1 MAKKTKETSTPLVF
15 ALVFFVLTTI
25 AFGVMWYL
33 AYSDQ
38 ETNKA
43 EVAQKIKD
51 KQDVTNLKI
60 QAELMNSLYRVYIG
74 VPDAGDADTLNG
86 AAKAGDKLA
95 SELDRL
101 NTKMAE
107 KVGVANADALPEE
120 FRPWTTDKATNKI
133 NLPPNKDKGI
143 TDAISELRNKNK
155 TAYESAD
162 VAAKAYNAQVKS
174 SEAAV
179 KNLENAEAAFK
190 KAAKDLPTEV
200 QNRLTKQEDDIK
212 KAKEKYTADV
222 AAAENATKEARNK
235 SEEAEGEVRRLKNRI
250 ASLEETNKTLAVRE
264 GKADAKV
271 DRGPPQG
278 KVLRVLPDGVL
289 EINLGSAVSVKP
301 GLTFTILP
309 SDFEA
314 KGEQSRMRKR
324 RIPDGKGGFTDGPP
338 EFIARAGIEV
348 YEVVGPNLSL
358 ARYKASDPLKGEVPY
373 GVEMDPIRDG
383 IIAGDLLYNAV
394 WRKGVSD
401 RVALIGV
408 FDING
413 DGQDDIRNV
422 VRDLKKM
429 GIEVDAF
436 YDMKERKWVGEV
448 TERTRYVIEGQRPAV
463 TGGADPLLEQKTKL
477 TVELD
482 KAVRA
487 AREKG
492 VDRVNYRDFFTNMGY
507 KFRLDVAEDTINRAT
522 GPYLDTV
529 IGGGAAPSP

>member
-1 MAKKTKETSTPLVF
+1 MAKKSKETSTPLVF

-38 ETNKA
+38 ETHKA
-43 EVAQKIKD
+43 EAATAKKD
-51 KQDVTNLKI
+51 KASISSQKTE
-60 QAELMNSLYRVYIG
+60 AELLNSLYRVYLG
-74 VPDAGDADTLNG
+74 FPDVEDAKALDA
-86 AAKAGDKLA
+86 AAKPGDKLA

-101 NTKMAE
+101 NTKYAD
-107 KVGVANADALPEE
+107 KLGVTADTLPEDLA
-120 FRPWTTDKATNKI
+120 PWRTDKSTNKI

-143 TDAISELRNKNK
+143 TDAVGDLRKRLT
-155 TAYESAD
+155 TASDSAD
-162 VAAKAYNAQVKS
+162 VAKKAYDSQVKN

-179 KNLENAEAAFK
+179 KTLKDAEDSFK
-190 KAAKDLPTEV
+190 KAADDLPKEV
-200 QNRLTKQEDDIK
+200 RAGLTKLENDYKAAK
-212 KAKEKYTADV
+212 KKYEADA
-222 AAAENATKEARNK
+222 AAAENATKAAR
-235 SEEAEGEVRRLKNRI
+235 GELEVEQGKVRRLELRI

-264 GKADAKV
+264 GRADARV

-301 GLTFTILP
+301 GLTFTVLP
-309 SDFEA
+309 ADFEA

-338 EFIARAGIEV
+338 EFIPRAGIEV

-358 ARYKASDPLKGEVPY
+358 ARYKASDPIKGEVPY
-373 GVEMDPIRDG
+373 GVEMDPIRDS

-401 RVALIGV
+401 HVALVGV

-413 DGQDDIRNV
+413 DGQDDILSV
-422 VRDLKKM
+422 VRDLRKM
-429 GIEVDAF
+429 GLEVDAF
-436 YDMKERKWVGEV
+436 YDMKERKWKGEV

-463 TGGADPLLEQKTKL
+463 SSGNDPLLEQKTKL
-477 TVELD
+477 MTDVD
-482 KAVRA
+482 KAVKG

-507 KFRLDVAEDTINRAT
+507 KFRLDVSEDTVNRAT

-529 IGGGAAPSP
+529 VGGAAPAPSP